1 MLVFGP
7 PTMLVRRRL
16 APLDPAERRRHKIRN
31 AVQSVLLLGGMVVLL
46 GLCGWLLFGPEGMLG
61 MAIGTGLALAFSP
74 RVSPQMVLRMY
85 RAIEIRPHQLPEVVA
100 VVERLAERAGLPR
113 PPRLYYVP
121 SAVMNAFA
129 VGSRDDAAIAVTD
142 GLLRRLT
149 LRELAGVLAHEISH
163 VRNND
168 LWIMGLA
175 DLVGRLTRLM
185 TFLGL
190 LLVIVALPAWL
201 VGAAAGPPLLLL
213 ILLLM
218 LAPQIALLLQLALS
232 RAREFDADL
241 DAAGLTGDPAGLASA
256 LVKLER
262 WQRGVWEQILMPG
275 WRLPEPSILRTHPPT
290 AQRLARLEALY
301 DRRSEQFEPLALAP
315 AAHLD
320 PTWPRIATR
329 PRPRLI
335 GFWY

>member
-1 MLVFGP
+1 MLVFSSP
-7 PTMLVRRRL
+7 PVRVRRRL

-31 AVQSVLLLGGMVVLL
+31 ALQSVLMLGGMVALL
-46 GLCGWLLFGPEGMLG
+46 AGCGWLIFGPEGMLG
-61 MAIGTGLALAFSP
+61 MAIGTGLALALSP
-74 RVSPQMVLRMY
+74 RVSPRMVLRMY
-85 RAIEIRPHQLPEVVA
+85 RAREIRPHDLPEVVA
-100 VVERLAERAGLPR
+100 ILERLAGRAGLAR
-113 PPRLYYVP
+113 PPRLFYVP
-121 SAVMNAFA
+121 SLMINAFA
-129 VGSRDDAAIAVTD
+129 VGSRHDAAIALTD
-142 GLLRRLT
+142 GMLRTLT
-149 LRELAGVLAHEISH
+149 LRELAGVLAHELSH

-175 DLVGRLTRLM
+175 DLVGRLTRM
-185 TFLGL
+185 MAFLGL

-201 VGAAAGPPLLLL
+201 TGAAEGPPLLLL
-213 ILLLM
+213 ILLLI

-262 WQRGVWEQILMPG
+262 FQRGLWEQILMPG

-290 AQRLARLEALY
+290 GQRVARLEALY
-301 DRRSEQFEPLALAP
+301 DRRPEAFAPLTVAP
-315 AAHLD
+315 AAGLE
-320 PTWPRIATR
+320 PAWQTITQR
-329 PRPRLI
+329 PRERLL

>member
-1 MLVFGP
+1 V
-7 PTMLVRRRL
+7 
-16 APLDPAERRRHKIRN
+16 
-31 AVQSVLLLGGMVVLL
+31 
-46 GLCGWLLFGPEGMLG
+46 FGPEGMLG

-85 RAIEIRPHQLPEVVA
+85 RAREIRAHDLPEVVA
-100 VVERLAERAGLPR
+100 VLQRLAERAGLAR

-121 SAVMNAFA
+121 SLMINAFA
-129 VGSRDDAAIAVTD
+129 VGSRAEAAIALTD
-142 GLLRRLT
+142 GMLRTLT

-175 DLVGRLTRLM
+175 DLVGRLTRMM

-190 LLVIVALPAWL
+190 LLVIVGLPAWL
-201 VGAAAGPPLLLL
+201 AGAAAGPPLLLL
-213 ILLLM
+213 ILLLI

-290 AQRLARLEALY
+290 EQRVARLEALY
-301 DRRSEQFEPLALAP
+301 DRQPEGFAPLAVTPTAS
-315 AAHLD
+315 LD
-320 PTWPRIATR
+320 PGWPRIAAR